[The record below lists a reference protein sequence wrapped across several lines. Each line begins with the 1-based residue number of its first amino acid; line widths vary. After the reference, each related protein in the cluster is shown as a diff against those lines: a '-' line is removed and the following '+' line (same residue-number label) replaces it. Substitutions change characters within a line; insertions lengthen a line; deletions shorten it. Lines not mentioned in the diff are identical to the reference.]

1 MYLKQIIQK
10 FIEERNHTIA
20 QLTTYLEVQERLRKD
35 FHLKDDTEITDINI
49 TIDFFD
55 QKQIL
60 LSQVIREMNTI
71 TQI

>member
-10 FIEERNHTIA
+10 FIEERKRVIA
-20 QLTTYLEVQERLRKD
+20 QLTVYLELQERLRKD
-35 FHLKDDTEITDINI
+35 FHLQDDIEIADINS
-49 TIDFFD
+49 TIEFFD

-60 LSQVIREMNTI
+60 LSQVIAEMNTI